1 MYVYGTVTLSPST
14 KFELAVV
21 STNEPS
27 FVTSAVALGSAFVE
41 KPVITPALSVRAFA
55 VIVAAVLSVPSALI
69 LSVSGANVYLP
80 FVSGSVVVSLIFL
93 SVPTFLSVYA
103 NVPVTVYESSPTNA
117 VAESLIEIVGSV

>member
-14 KFELAVV
+14 KFELSFV

-41 KPVITPALSVRAFA
+41 RPVITPGLSVRAFA
-55 VIVAAVLSVPSALI
+55 VIVAAVLSIPSALI

-103 NVPVTVYESSPTNA
+103 NVPVTVYESVPTNA
-117 VAESLIEIVGSV
+117 VAKSLIEIVGSV

>member
-1 MYVYGTVTLSPST
+1 MLSPST
-14 KFELAVV
+14 IDELSLV
-21 STNEPS
+21 STNELS
-27 FVTSAVALGSAFVE
+27 AVTSAVALGLALTAGTFIASAL
-41 KPVITPALSVRAFA
+41 TVRVFA

-103 NVPVTVYESSPTNA
+103 NVPVTVYESLPTNA
-117 VAESLIEIVGSV
+117 VAESLIEIVGGV